1 MLVCDADHNTKEREK
16 QLVEVREQTTTLRN
30 ERNNW

>member
-16 QLVEVREQTTTLRN
+16 QLVEVREQTTTLVSLIP
-30 ERNNW
+30 